1 VQINVGVTLRRTL
14 ALPGARKTNKSN
26 KPTKASPS
34 EKKLLELGR
43 RHFAQDFPNPKRQ
56 GCPPAEQLKLLAE
69 KPRKAKESV
78 LNHISFCSPCY
89 RDYSRF
95 LQKQKTRLSS
105 QRKK

>member
-1 VQINVGVTLRRTL
+1 M
-14 ALPGARKTNKSN
+14 PGPRKTNKSKKPR
-26 KPTKASPS
+26 KPTKASLS

-43 RHFAQDFPNPKRQ
+43 RHFVQDFPNPKRQ

-69 KPRKAKESV
+69 KPRKAKDLA

-95 LQKQKTRLSS
+95 LHA
-105 QRKK
+105 RKAKR